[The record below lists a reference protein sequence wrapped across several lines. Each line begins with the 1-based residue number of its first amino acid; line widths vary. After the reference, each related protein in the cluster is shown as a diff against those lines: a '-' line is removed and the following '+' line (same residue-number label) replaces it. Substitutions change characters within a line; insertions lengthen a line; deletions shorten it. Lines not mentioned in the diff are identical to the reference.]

1 LIKYSLKPINKIGF
15 KESLF
20 LKILLSNFQTF
31 QMTSINLFPVETLQ
45 TLDTNKK
52 NVRVSIDSYNSYV
65 KISDNSNELHILID
79 SEIMQAEILKNVL
92 NMNFEYSEA
101 KKRFLKQ
108 LFKNTVEQVN
118 KLKDTEK
125 EELATYFVNNINTSE
140 VKN

>member
-1 LIKYSLKPINKIGF
+1 MN
-15 KESLF
+15 
-20 LKILLSNFQTF
+20 T
-31 QMTSINLFPVETLQ
+31 INLFPVDTLQ

-101 KKRFLKQ
+101 KKKFLKQ
-108 LFKNTVEQVN
+108 LFKNTVEQMN
-118 KLKDTEK
+118 KFK
-125 EELATYFVNNINTSE
+125 EEEKDELAAYFVNNINTSE
-140 VKN
+140 VKK

>member
-1 LIKYSLKPINKIGF
+1 MYKQKLIQ
-15 KESLF
+15 
-20 LKILLSNFQTF
+20 IL
-31 QMTSINLFPVETLQ
+31 QMNSINLFPVETLQ

-65 KISDNSNELHILID
+65 KISDGSNELNVIID

-108 LFKNTVEQVN
+108 LFKNSVEQIN
-118 KLKDTEK
+118 KLKDSEK
-125 EELATYFVNNINTSE
+125 EELASYFVKNISTTSE

>member
-1 LIKYSLKPINKIGF
+1 MN
-15 KESLF
+15 
-20 LKILLSNFQTF
+20 
-31 QMTSINLFPVETLQ
+31 SINLFPVETLQ

-65 KISDNSNELHILID
+65 KISDNSNELNIIID

-118 KLKDTEK
+118 KLKDSEK
-125 EELATYFVNNINTSE
+125 EELASYFVNNINTSE
-140 VKN
+140 VKK